1 MFLSPESIYR
11 MEFGLGEVDEH
22 GRRHLSMDEL
32 PHAIA
37 YALTDHRPDN
47 HPFIRDALQKGKL
60 KTKEDVVQL
69 VRQMLDEQLLTGH
82 WDRKDLSHRAVL

>member
-22 GRRHLSMDEL
+22 GRRHLSTDEL
-32 PHAIA
+32 AHAIA

-47 HPFIRDALQKGKL
+47 HPSF
-60 KTKEDVVQL
+60 E
-69 VRQMLDEQLLTGH
+69 MLCKRG
-82 WDRKDLSHRAVL
+82 S